1 MIDMLAGVSP
11 KLSAPVVL
19 FTYYNP
25 IIAYGARDFMAA
37 AKAAGASGLLVPDLP
52 LEETDTMRALAE
64 EAGLE
69 TVLLV
74 TPTTPVERMAM
85 IAEKTQGFVY
95 LVSVAGVT
103 GTRTKVATGVEG
115 LIEQLRTVTDKPIAV
130 GFGISG
136 GEQAKQVKE
145 WGADGVIAGSAFVR
159 ALGEASSAEEGVA
172 KVGALAKELKDAVA

>member
-1 MIDMLAGVSP
+1 M
-11 KLSAPVVL
+11 
-19 FTYYNP
+19 
-25 IIAYGARDFMAA
+25 
-37 AKAAGASGLLVPDLP
+37 
-52 LEETDTMRALAE
+52 
-64 EAGLE
+64 
-69 TVLLV
+69 
-74 TPTTPVERMAM
+74 
-85 IAEKTQGFVY
+85 
-95 LVSVAGVT
+95 SVAGVT